1 MTTLDF
7 IRDVHIYQHKN
18 GYRFSVD
25 ALLLA
30 EFVTMPRVRRI
41 ADFCAG
47 SGVIGLLLA
56 RRYPAASLNLVE
68 LQRSLA
74 KLARKNVDL
83 NEMAGRVTVVHG
95 DLKDLATADG
105 RRRGDAGRVESVPAD
120 MPLTP
125 HKGSATEAAGRK
137 HETVVVPA
145 KLCDLFTAETCDL
158 IVANP
163 PFRSLRTGR
172 MSSGDEKA
180 IARHELALPLKD
192 LVAAAAFLLRHHGRF
207 CFIHLPERL
216 ADIVS
221 LLRAKGCEPKRL
233 RFVHSFM
240 DSEAK
245 MILVEAVKNAK
256 PGLVVEPPLCLY
268 NEDGTHTD
276 EIAGYYRV
284 GEPKGE
290 TLKSTG
296 RKRSEIQQS

>member
-30 EFVTMPRVRRI
+30 EFITMPRVRRI

-56 RRYPAASLNLVE
+56 RRYSAASLTLVE
-68 LQRSLA
+68 LQKSLA
-74 KLARKNVDL
+74 KLARNNVDL
-83 NEMAGRVTVVHG
+83 NEMADRVTVIHG

-105 RRRGDAGRVESVPAD
+105 RRRGDAGRVDSAQSEAD
-120 MPLTP
+120 
-125 HKGSATEAAGRK
+125 HASQKGEK
-137 HETVVVPA
+137 NETLIVPA
-145 KLCDLFTAETCDL
+145 KLSELFTSESYDL
-158 IVANP
+158 VVANP
-163 PFRSLRTGR
+163 PFRSLRTGK
-172 MSSGDEKA
+172 MSIGDEKA

-192 LVAAAAFLLRHHGRF
+192 LIASAAFLLRHHGRF

-216 ADIVS
+216 ADIVT

-233 RFVHSFM
+233 RFVHSFIE
-240 DSEAK
+240 SEAK

-276 EIAGYYRV
+276 EIVGYYRV
-284 GEPKGE
+284 GEPE
-290 TLKSTG
+290 DNQRKSAG
-296 RKRSEIQQS
+296 KKKPEIQQARG